1 MNLQWTPMRW
11 PAAWKDPAALN
22 LLKDTPINCL
32 LVESGADLGPVA
44 QQARQRGLT
53 VMASAPA
60 GVNVSKG
67 EWPGLR
73 MDSGRGGGASA
84 GPTGAAWLD
93 SNGWRVR
100 LDAALHPEAGLWI
113 DAPPKGPGVFPD
125 SLAMAFIDS
134 AAFGGRWIITLDE
147 TTAAGIAGGEARA
160 MEGWKKLTG
169 AVRLFDARRQ
179 WADYTPE
186 AVIGVVSDFAG
197 GNEFLSGETLNLL
210 ARTNQQYRVIV
221 KGKTSG
227 ESWTGLRALLYV
239 DAQPPAS
246 ELRRQIDAL
255 VAAGKMLIAGPS
267 WGRAAGAPTKEQQHP
282 RYEIR
287 AAGKGTVAIAR
298 SEPDDPYVLAND
310 SVLLVSHR
318 YELLRFFNTGSVN
331 SYLTASAGRKSVLLH
346 MLFYED
352 KGPRDASVRVAG
364 RYRSAKLWT
373 PDRAEPHPIEVH
385 AVRDGVEL
393 HLPPLSQYAAV
404 ELEV

>member
-11 PAAWKDPAALN
+11 PAAWKDPAALD
-22 LLKDTPINCL
+22 LLKNSPINCL
-32 LVESGADLGPVA
+32 LVDSGADLGPVA
-44 QQARQRGLT
+44 ELARQRGLT
-53 VMASAPA
+53 VMPGAPA
-60 GVNVSKG
+60 EVHVSKG
-67 EWPGLR
+67 EWPGVR
-73 MDSGRGGGASA
+73 MDSGGGGGAAA
-84 GPTGAAWLD
+84 GPTGTAWLD

-100 LDAALHPEAGLWI
+100 LDAALHPDTGLWI
-113 DAPPKGPGVFPD
+113 DAPPKGPRVFPD

-134 AAFGGRWIITLDE
+134 AAFGGRWIIALDE
-147 TTAAGIAGGEARA
+147 TTAAGIASREARA
-160 MEGWKKLTG
+160 MEGWKKLVG

-179 WADYTPE
+179 WAEYTPE
-186 AVIGVVSDFAG
+186 AAIGVVSDFAG

-210 ARTNQQYRVIV
+210 ARANQQYRVIV
-221 KGKTSG
+221 KEKASE
-227 ESWTGLRALLYV
+227 ESWKGLRAILYV

-246 ELRRQIDAL
+246 GLRRQIDAV
-255 VAAGKMLIAGPS
+255 VAGGKMLIAGPN
-267 WGRAAGAPTKEQQHP
+267 WGRAAGFPARDRQHP

-287 AAGKGTVAIAR
+287 AAGKGTLAIAR

-318 YELLRFFNTGSVN
+318 YDLLRFFNAGSVN
-331 SYLTASAGRKSVLLH
+331 SYLTASAGRRSVLLH

-352 KGPRDASVRVAG
+352 KGPRDAAVRIAG

-373 PDRAEPHPIEVH
+373 ADGAGPRPMEVH

-393 HLPPLSQYAAV
+393 HLPPLSQYAAA